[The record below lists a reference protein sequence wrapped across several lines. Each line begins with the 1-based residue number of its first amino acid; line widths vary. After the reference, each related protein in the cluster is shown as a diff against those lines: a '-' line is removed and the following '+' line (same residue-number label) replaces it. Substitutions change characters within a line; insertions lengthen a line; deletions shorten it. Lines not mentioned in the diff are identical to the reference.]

1 MSMKNI
7 LGLYA
12 AAVAMAGPN
21 TYLPNGNNLKPS
33 DIDVTPKELPIP
45 KGCKRYYFNK
55 NGECTKSESE
65 IYFDCLKPSKAHE
78 KFKKYLNSLS

>member
-12 AAVAMAGPN
+12 AAVAMSGSKSIVDK
-21 TYLPNGNNLKPS
+21 NNLKPS
-33 DIDVTPKELPIP
+33 DIDVSPKDLPIP

-55 NGECTKSESE
+55 NGECNKPESE